1 MSKNLNFWH
10 LIPLDPQI
18 KIFPEYGTALKW
30 CPLLPSTIM
39 QEIKNFTI
47 VPGQNIQKAY
57 FDTLSLIPRLRIFF
71 KILLLYFIYFI
82 DLHLCVKFRKKLW
95 ALSRYLKTD

>member
-1 MSKNLNFWH
+1 MAKTPNFEH
-10 LIPLDPQI
+10 LIPHNAMI
-18 KIFPEYGTALKW
+18 KIFPRYNNILIW

-39 QEIKNFTI
+39 QEIKNFII

-57 FDTLSLIPRLRIFF
+57 FDTLSLIPGLRIFF

-82 DLHLCVKFRKKLW
+82 DLHLCVKSRKKLW